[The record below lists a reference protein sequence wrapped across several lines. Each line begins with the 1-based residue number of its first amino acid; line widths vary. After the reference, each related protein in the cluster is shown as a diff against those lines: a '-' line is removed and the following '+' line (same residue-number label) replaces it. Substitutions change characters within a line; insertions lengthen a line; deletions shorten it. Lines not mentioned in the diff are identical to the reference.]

1 MKLISEYTQNDVQ
14 CIVEKKEDGEK
25 NYVIEG
31 VFAQAEQK
39 NRNGRVYPKAVME
52 KAVGKYVKEQVAQK
66 RAVGELN
73 HPEGPTVNL
82 DKVSH
87 LITDLKFEGNDVVG
101 KAQIL
106 DTPMGKIVKGLL
118 EGGVQLGVSTRGMG
132 SLEQRNGAMY
142 VRDDFLLNTVDI
154 VQDPSAPGAFVNGV
168 MEGVEWVWNNGV
180 IEPQV
185 IEEMETEIKSAPK
198 THLYETQIREYK
210 NFLSLLKS
218 NFKE

>member
-1 MKLISEYTQNDVQ
+1 MKLIAEYVDHEIQ
-14 CIVEKKEDGEK
+14 CIVEKKENGDK
-25 NYVIEG
+25 SYAIEG

-39 NRNGRVYPKAVME
+39 NRNGRIYPRAIME
-52 KAVGKYVKEQVAQK
+52 KAVDKYVTEQVQQK

-87 LITDLKFEGNDVVG
+87 LITALEWKGNDVVG

-106 DTPMGKIVKGLL
+106 DTPNGKIVKGLL
-118 EGGVQLGVSTRGMG
+118 DGGVRLGVSTRGMG
-132 SLEQRNGAMY
+132 SLENKGGTMY
-142 VRDDFLLNTVDI
+142 VKDDFILNTVDI
-154 VQDPSAPGAFVNGV
+154 VQDPSAPAAFVNGI

-180 IEPQV
+180 IESQV
-185 IEEMETEIKSAPK
+185 IEKMETEIKNAPRAD
-198 THLYETQIREYK
+198 LYETQVREFK

-218 NFKE
+218 K

>member
-1 MKLISEYTQNDVQ
+1 MKLISEFVENDIE
-14 CIVEKKEDGEK
+14 CIVESKENGEK

-31 VFAQAEQK
+31 VFGSADKK
-39 NRNGRVYPKAVME
+39 NRNGRIYPKPIME
-52 KAVGKYVKEQVAQK
+52 KAVNTYVENQVSKK

-106 DTPMGKIVKGLL
+106 DTPMGQIVKGLL

-132 SLEQRNGAMY
+132 SLESKNGVMY
-142 VRDDFLLNTVDI
+142 VKDDFILATVDI
-154 VQDPSAPGAFVNGV
+154 VQDPSAPEAFVNGI
-168 MEGVEWVWNNGV
+168 MEGVDWVWNNG
-180 IEPQV
+180 ILEPQA
-185 IEEMETEIKSAPK
+185 IEDIETEIKQAPIA
-198 THLYETQIREYK
+198 HQPEVQIREFK
-210 NFLSLLKS
+210 NFLSLIKS
-218 NFKE
+218 KL

>member
-1 MKLISEYTQNDVQ
+1 MKLITEYTTNDVQ
-14 CIVEKKEDGEK
+14 CIVEKKENGEK
-25 NYVIEG
+25 NFVIEG

-39 NRNGRVYPKAVME
+39 NRNGRIYPKAVME

-142 VRDDFLLNTVDI
+142 VREDFLLNTVDI
-154 VQDPSAPGAFVNGV
+154 VQDPSAPGAFVNGI

-198 THLYETQIREYK
+198 THLYETQVREYK

-218 NFKE
+218 NY